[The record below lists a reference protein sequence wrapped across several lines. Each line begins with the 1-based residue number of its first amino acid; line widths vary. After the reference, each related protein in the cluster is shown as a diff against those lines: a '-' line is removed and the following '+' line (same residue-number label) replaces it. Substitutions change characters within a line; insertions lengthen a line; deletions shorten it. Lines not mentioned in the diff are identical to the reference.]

1 MFICFD
7 LLTDAFFE
15 LCPEIERAPLFPFF
29 SSFTFCFFHS
39 VSHKLSTMGSN
50 WSYFIDTAKLQGGE
64 TLQIENNPKIKNKIP
79 KAADILRD
87 LPKVK
92 HIIVRYCK
100 LTTLPTDLNLL
111 TSLTHLDLEG
121 NDFRE
126 FPVQLK
132 SLTNLKTL
140 IIRRNQC
147 DNFPVLVSEL
157 KVLTLLDVS
166 DNQIERIPY
175 KLAYGFPEL
184 QTLHYARNNLKVF
197 PEAIADLKSLTFLNL
212 SGNKLQDLGS
222 VISQVCILYSN
233 FRFFFYQ
240 ITYEQIFVTYGQ
252 TKMFFFAM
260 ISLFFEVANFIF
272 IFFCFFQLTNLQKLV
287 LSHNAFEEVPHIIRR
302 FTKLEHLDLSNNKL
316 TKCEDVLPSLTNL
329 KRLELQHN
337 VLEVV
342 TDEMGTTSYETNH
355 TKIHMQSRDILKI
368 LSFVMFSS
376 VPSES

>member
-1 MFICFD
+1 VNSVEKKKILFFERRSWMFICFD

-175 KLAYGFPEL
+175 KLTYGFPEL
-184 QTLHYARNNLKVF
+184 QTLHYARNNLKVL

-222 VISQVCILYSN
+222 LISQVC
-233 FRFFFYQ
+233 F
-240 ITYEQIFVTYGQ
+240 
-252 TKMFFFAM
+252 
-260 ISLFFEVANFIF
+260 
-272 IFFCFFQLTNLQKLV
+272 
-287 LSHNAFEEVPHIIRR
+287 
-302 FTKLEHLDLSNNKL
+302 
-316 TKCEDVLPSLTNL
+316 
-329 KRLELQHN
+329 
-337 VLEVV
+337 
-342 TDEMGTTSYETNH
+342 
-355 TKIHMQSRDILKI
+355 
-368 LSFVMFSS
+368 
-376 VPSES
+376 